1 MVGVVLLLH
10 EVLDTVRNPG
20 QIGGVMSKGLLWK
33 EVVVG
38 GGDCVQELNPLS
50 LDVSE

>member
-10 EVLDTVRNPG
+10 VLNTVRDPG
-20 QIGGVMSKGLLWK
+20 QVGGVMSKGLLWK